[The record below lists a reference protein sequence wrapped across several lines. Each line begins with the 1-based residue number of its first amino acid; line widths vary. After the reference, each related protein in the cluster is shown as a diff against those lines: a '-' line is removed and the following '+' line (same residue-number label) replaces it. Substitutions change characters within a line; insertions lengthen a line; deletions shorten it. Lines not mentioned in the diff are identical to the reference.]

1 MHRNMHND
9 TNTCIHICMHKD
21 MQTCMHLCS
30 TPPTFACIYSGTHIH
45 NSSLT
50 VPWQSHSWRPNWSL
64 HHRMIL
70 KLRQSHGPRLSPCC
84 ADGSWATMIYCSWDR
99 NSRNPEQVDRPRRGV
114 SWGSRRLETSLNVL
128 LAGSLQER
136 VPTYVIPA
144 ATLLWGFWTLGRH
157 IEKLGWGPFCSHTWE
172 GVAVVSL
179 RWQQQSSQ
187 IISHLGRNAS
197 QSEQTPR
204 D

>member
-1 MHRNMHND
+1 MHAQRYANMHAPVQ
-9 TNTCIHICMHKD
+9 H
-21 MQTCMHLCS
+21 
-30 TPPTFACIYSGTHIH
+30 PPTFACIYSGTHIH